1 MAESRTPTDGP
12 SVDDI
17 ASVFHVDEVRRR
29 DDTLYY
35 LGTPLTASGKLE
47 RELWPLFHDAGYT
60 VSLSTRS
67 QVDADLDPAGGVGHG
82 APGGHGTADET
93 ADPVGANREPGD
105 SVRDGPEPGDSVRD
119 GPEPPDVTVEP
130 ADSTRSN
137 GGTVRGTGP
146 VQSQYV
152 LVAEPRTPH
161 IDGIPWLNLFF
172 FVLTIASTLLVG
184 ATTWYYIPLS
194 AIEANPLRLLEALP
208 FVLAILGPLA
218 VHELGHYVMIRYYDV
233 DASLPY
239 FIPFPSLIGTM
250 GAVIRMRG
258 RIPSRKALFDIGVA
272 GPLAGLVA
280 TVVVTVVGL
289 YADPVTVPQ
298 EILDSPSSTS
308 IRFNYPLL
316 LQGLGALTG
325 QPLGYPGP
333 TQTAS
338 PIIFGG
344 WVGMFVTLLNL
355 LPVGQFDGGHI
366 TRAVLGPRQETLA
379 AAVPAGLFALAG
391 YLYFFTEAT
400 NAVILWG
407 FWGVLAMAL
416 AYGGPA
422 TPVRDEPLD
431 VRRKGIAVLT
441 LVLGLLCFTPIPFQ
455 IFSA

>member
-1 MAESRTPTDGP
+1 MAESRTPADGP
-12 SVDDI
+12 SVADI
-17 ASVFHVDEVRRR
+17 ASVFHVDDVQRR

-35 LGTPLTASGKLE
+35 LGTPLTTSQALE

-60 VSLSTRS
+60 VSLSTRA
-67 QVDADLDPAGGVGHG
+67 QVEADLGPVGSAGHG
-82 APGGHGTADET
+82 DGDGAET
-93 ADPVGANREPGD
+93 HDRSDPV
-105 SVRDGPEPGDSVRD
+105 RDD
-119 GPEPPDVTVEP
+119 PEPPDVTVEP
-130 ADSTRSN
+130 ADTTRPN
-137 GGTVRGTGP
+137 GGAAQGIGP
-146 VQSQYV
+146 VESQYV

-161 IDGIPWLNLFF
+161 IDGVPWMNLFF
-172 FVLTIASTLLVG
+172 FVLTVGSTLLVG

-194 AIEANPLRLLEALP
+194 AIESNPLRLLEALP
-208 FVLAILGPLA
+208 FALAILGPLA

-280 TVVVTVVGL
+280 TVVVTVIGL
-289 YADPVTVPQ
+289 YTDPITVPQ
-298 EILDSPSSTS
+298 EILNDPSSTS

-325 QPLGYPGP
+325 QPLGYPDP

-366 TRAVLGPRQETLA
+366 TRAVLGPRQETVA

-391 YLYFFTEAT
+391 YLYFFTDAT

-407 FWGVLAMAL
+407 FWGVLAMVL
-416 AYGGPA
+416 AYAGPA

-431 VRRKGIAVLT
+431 ARRKAVAALT
-441 LVLGLLCFTPIPFQ
+441 LVLGLLCFTPVPFQ
-455 IFSA
+455 IGV

>member
-1 MAESRTPTDGP
+1 MAESRTPADGP
-12 SVDDI
+12 SVADI

-67 QVDADLDPAGGVGHG
+67 QVEADLDPVGTAGRDGAGVAERNGTVGGDAGPGSAGG
-82 APGGHGTADET
+82 
-93 ADPVGANREPGD
+93 GD
-105 SVRDGPEPGDSVRD
+105 SVPENDAGP
-119 GPEPPDVTVEP
+119 GPSREPPDVTVEP

-137 GGTVRGTGP
+137 GGTARGIGP

-161 IDGIPWLNLFF
+161 IDGVPWLNLFF

-298 EILDSPSSTS
+298 EILNDPGSTS

-325 QPLGYPGP
+325 QPLGYADP

-431 VRRKGIAVLT
+431 ARRKGVAALT

>member
-1 MAESRTPTDGP
+1 MAQSRTPADGP
-12 SVDDI
+12 SAADV

-35 LGTPLTASGKLE
+35 LGTPLTTSGELE

-67 QVDADLDPAGGVGHG
+67 QVDADLDP
-82 APGGHGTADET
+82 
-93 ADPVGANREPGD
+93 VGAAG
-105 SVRDGPEPGDSVRD
+105 RDGVDSRNAPD
-119 GPEPPDVTVEP
+119 GEIDPRPDSQEPPEVAVEP
-130 ADSTRSN
+130 VDTTRSN
-137 GGTVRGTGP
+137 GGTPRGMGP

-152 LVAEPRTPH
+152 LVAEPRSPH
-161 IDGIPWLNLFF
+161 IDGIPWLNLLF
-172 FVLTIASTLLVG
+172 FVLTVASTLLVG

-194 AIEANPLRLLEALP
+194 AVEANPLRLLEALP
-208 FVLAILGPLA
+208 FTLAILGPLGI
-218 VHELGHYVMIRYYDV
+218 HELGHYVMIRYYDV

-289 YADPVTVPQ
+289 YADPITVP
-298 EILDSPSSTS
+298 ETILNDPGSTS

-325 QPLGYPGP
+325 QPLGYADPAK
-333 TQTAS
+333 TAS

-355 LPVGQFDGGHI
+355 LPVGQFDGGHV

-391 YLYFFTEAT
+391 YLYVFTDAT

-431 VRRKGIAVLT
+431 VRRKGVAVLT

-455 IFSA
+455 IFSP

>member
-1 MAESRTPTDGP
+1 MAQSRTPADGP
-12 SVDDI
+12 SAADV
-17 ASVFHVDEVRRR
+17 ASVFHVDDVRRR
-29 DDTLYY
+29 DGTLYY
-35 LGTPLTASGKLE
+35 LGTPLTTSGELE

-67 QVDADLDPAGGVGHG
+67 QVETDL
-82 APGGHGTADET
+82 
-93 ADPVGANREPGD
+93 DPVGAAG
-105 SVRDGPEPGDSVRD
+105 RDGVDSRN
-119 GPEPPDVTVEP
+119 GPDSDTDPDPDSQEPPEVAVEP
-130 ADSTRSN
+130 VDTTRSN
-137 GGTVRGTGP
+137 GGAPRGMGP

-152 LVAEPRTPH
+152 LVAEPRSPH
-161 IDGIPWLNLFF
+161 IDGVPWMNLLFL
-172 FVLTIASTLLVG
+172 VLTVASTLLVG

-208 FVLAILGPLA
+208 FALAILGPLA

-280 TVVVTVVGL
+280 TVVVTVAGL
-289 YADPVTVPQ
+289 YADPVTVPDQ
-298 EILDSPSSTS
+298 ILSDPGSTS

-325 QPLGYPGP
+325 QPLGYEDPA
-333 TQTAS
+333 TTAS

-391 YLYFFTEAT
+391 YLYFFTDAT
-400 NAVILWG
+400 NAVVLWG
-407 FWGVLAMAL
+407 FWGVLAMVL

-431 VRRKGIAVLT
+431 VRRKGVAVLT

>member
-1 MAESRTPTDGP
+1 MDESRTPADGP

-17 ASVFHVDEVRRR
+17 ASVFHVDDVRRR
-29 DDTLYY
+29 EDTLYY
-35 LGTPLTASGKLE
+35 LGTPLTTSGTLE

-60 VSLSTRS
+60 VSLSTRA
-67 QVDADLDPAGGVGHG
+67 QVEADLGPVESTAHGRSGSAGHN
-82 APGGHGTADET
+82 ASDSQGTADE
-93 ADPVGANREPGD
+93 AVDPVGD
-105 SVRDGPEPGDSVRD
+105 DPEPT
-119 GPEPPDVTVEP
+119 DVTVEP
-130 ADSTRSN
+130 ADTTRPN
-137 GGTVRGTGP
+137 GGATRGIGP

-161 IDGIPWLNLFF
+161 VDGIPWMNLFF
-172 FVLTIASTLLVG
+172 FVLTVGSTLLVG

-194 AIEANPLRLLEALP
+194 AIESNPLRLLEALP

-218 VHELGHYVMIRYYDV
+218 IHELGHYVMIRYYDV

-280 TVVVTVVGL
+280 TVVVTVIGL
-289 YADPVTVPQ
+289 YADPISVPQ
-298 EILDSPSSTS
+298 EVLDNPSSTS

-325 QPLGYPGP
+325 QPLGYPDP

-391 YLYFFTEAT
+391 YLYFFTDAT

-422 TPVRDEPLD
+422 TPIRDEPLD
-431 VRRKGIAVLT
+431 TRRKAVAALT
-441 LVLGLLCFTPIPFQ
+441 FVLGLLCFTPIPFQ
-455 IFSA
+455 IGV

>member
-1 MAESRTPTDGP
+1 MAESRTPADGP
-12 SVDDI
+12 SVADI

-35 LGTPLTASGKLE
+35 LGTPLTTSKTLE

-60 VSLSTRS
+60 VSLSTRA
-67 QVDADLDPAGGVGHG
+67 QVGADLDPVGTAGDG
-82 APGGHGTADET
+82 AVDGHGTATEAT
-93 ADPVGANREPGD
+93 DPA
-105 SVRDGPEPGDSVRD
+105 RDGHEPA
-119 GPEPPDVTVEP
+119 DVEVEP
-130 ADSTRSN
+130 ADVGAEPADVEFEPADRTRPN
-137 GGTVRGTGP
+137 GGAARGMGP

-161 IDGIPWLNLFF
+161 IDGIPWMNLFF
-172 FVLTIASTLLVG
+172 FLLTVASTLLVG
-184 ATTWYYIPLS
+184 AVTWYYIPLS
-194 AIEANPLRLLEALP
+194 AIESNPLRLLEALP
-208 FVLAILGPLA
+208 FTLAILGPLA
-218 VHELGHYVMIRYYDV
+218 VHELGHYVMIRHYDV

-280 TVVVTVVGL
+280 TVVVTVIGL
-289 YADPVTVPQ
+289 YADPITVPQ
-298 EILDSPSSTS
+298 GIVDDPSSTS

-325 QPLGYPGP
+325 QPLGYADP
-333 TQTAS
+333 TKTAS

-366 TRAVLGPRQETLA
+366 TRAVLGQRQETLA

-391 YLYFFTEAT
+391 YLYFFTDAT

-431 VRRKGIAVLT
+431 ARRKGVAVLT
-441 LVLGLLCFTPIPFQ
+441 FVLGVLCFTPIPFQ
-455 IFSA
+455 IGV